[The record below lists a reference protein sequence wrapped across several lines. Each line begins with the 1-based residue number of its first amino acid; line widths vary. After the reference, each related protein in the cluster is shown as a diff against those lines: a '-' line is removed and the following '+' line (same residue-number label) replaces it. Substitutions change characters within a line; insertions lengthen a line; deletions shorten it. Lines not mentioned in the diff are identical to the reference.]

1 MHDPNI
7 VVCDVDVPFT
17 KRTLFTIWHR
27 DPCSDGSDDSCGY
40 SRPKLTD
47 RQRGNLRFMAGQEA
61 RHPWFL
67 ALAAK
72 SNPDPVAC
80 EALLRGMYLHVAT
93 AMGVKA
99 TLAEAAE
106 FAARHVHC
114 PMDNFRSSLCY
125 QPGWHSN
132 FAEDREDQRERRAM
146 EVFTCVGRAVLRAH
160 RPWYRHPRWHVH
172 HWRIQVPM
180 LQRIRRWLFTR
191 CEVCGKRFGWGYAPL
206 SRLWERPK
214 ARLFKGEQGLRHFE
228 CRPDA

>member
-1 MHDPNI
+1 MRDPNI

-40 SRPKLTD
+40 TYPKVADKNGSLSF
-47 RQRGNLRFMAGQEA
+47 LAGQEA
-61 RHPWFL
+61 RHPWFF
-67 ALAAK
+67 AYEGR
-72 SNPDPVAC
+72 SNPDPVECETLMRALYLRVASAIGVKVTWEEAC
-80 EALLRGMYLHVAT
+80 EY
-93 AMGVKA
+93 
-99 TLAEAAE
+99 
-106 FAARHVHC
+106 AARRVHC
-114 PMDNFRSSLCY
+114 PIDNCRSSLCFEAGY
-125 QPGWHSN
+125 HSN
-132 FAEDREDQRERRAM
+132 FAGDREQDRRCHAER
-146 EVFTCVGRAVLRAH
+146 VFFGVARSILRAH

-180 LQRIRRWLFTR
+180 LQRLRRWLFTR

-214 ARLFKGEQGLRHFE
+214 ARLFKGEEGLRHFE